1 MAGGEEQQVQ
11 QRQERQRQVML
22 RQERRRQVQV
32 LLRERQVLPR
42 QVEPARLPARPAL
55 GGESAARLAREPGRE
70 RQRHKQS
77 LQTGQNG
84 SDV

>member
-1 MAGGEEQQVQ
+1 VVAGGEEQQVQ
-11 QRQERQRQVML
+11 QRQVLL
-22 RQERRRQVQV
+22 RQERRQVQV
-32 LLRERQVLPR
+32 LLRERERERQMLPR
-42 QVEPARLPARPAL
+42 QVEPAPLPARPAW
-55 GGESAARLAREPGRE
+55 GGEPAARLARAPGRE